1 MKLDGIAAFV
11 AIAEAGSI
19 SEAARR
25 LRLSKSVVSDRL
37 AQLEQRLGARL
48 VHRSTRRLSLTE
60 DGAAFLEMAS
70 QSLRGL
76 DAAVATL
83 AERRGTLAGPL
94 RISAPVTLTALHIG
108 PALYPFLRRH
118 PQIELSIELDDRVVD
133 AQAEGYDGVIRH
145 GPMRDSP
152 LTAWRLARSRRV
164 LVASPDYLEQ
174 HGAPRD
180 LAQLNDHRGIFYTH
194 RGLADWQFVSEAGR
208 VQVRARVGLQVNNG
222 MIMRDAAMAGL
233 GITMLPLFI
242 AGPAIHAG
250 TLRVIEVGAE
260 PEAEFIYVAHPEGR
274 NPTAKLRAMAEWLR
288 AAFGDPPYW
297 EAGIDA
303 EPGT

>member
-11 AIAEAGSI
+11 AIAEASSI

-37 AQLEQRLGARL
+37 AQLERQLGAKL
-48 VHRSTRRLSLTE
+48 VHRSTRSLSLTE
-60 DGAAFLEMAS
+60 DGTTFLEMAA

-76 DAAVATL
+76 DAAAAAL

-94 RISAPVTLTALHIG
+94 RISAPVTLTALHVG

-133 AQAEGYDGVIRH
+133 AQAEGFDGVIRH

-164 LVASPDYLEQ
+164 LVASPDYLERE
-174 HGAPRD
+174 GTPGD
-180 LAQLNDHRGIFYTH
+180 LAGLEHHRGIFYTH
-194 RGLADWQFVSEAGR
+194 RGLADWRFATEAGF
-208 VQVRARVGLQVNNG
+208 VQVRARIGLQVNNG
-222 MIMRDAAMAGL
+222 MVMRDAAIAGL
-233 GITMLPLFI
+233 GVTMLPLFI
-242 AGPAIHAG
+242 AGPEIRAG
-250 TLRVIEVGAE
+250 TLRAIDIGAE

-274 NPTAKLRAMAEWLR
+274 NPTAKLRALADCLR
-288 AAFGDPPYW
+288 EAFGDPPYW
-297 EAGIDA
+297 EAGL
-303 EPGT
+303 

>member
-48 VHRSTRRLSLTE
+48 VQRSTRRLSLTE

-94 RISAPVTLTALHIG
+94 RISAPVTLTTLHLG
-108 PALYPFLRRH
+108 PALYSFLRQH

-133 AQAEGYDGVIRH
+133 AQAEGFDGVIRH

-164 LVASPDYLEQ
+164 LVASPDYLER
-174 HGAPRD
+174 HGTPRD
-180 LAQLNDHRGIFYTH
+180 LAELDGHRGIFYTH
-194 RGLADWQFVSEAGR
+194 RGLADWQFMSGGGR
-208 VQVRARVGLQVNNG
+208 VQVRAKVGLQVNNG
-222 MIMRDAAMAGL
+222 IVMRDAAAAGL

-242 AGPAIHAG
+242 AGPDIRAG
-250 TLRVIEVGAE
+250 TLRVIEVGAQ
-260 PEAEFIYVAHPEGR
+260 PEEEFIYVAHPEGR
-274 NPTAKLRAMAEWLR
+274 NPTAKLRALAEALR

-297 EAGIDA
+297 EA
-303 EPGT
+303 